1 MLKTGIPHFDV
12 FAAAGPLG
20 DALVTAFNLPE
31 ASSVATLA
39 ILRAQM
45 KSQVRT
51 TVAELQ
57 CQGFVSQEE
66 LDQQAEL
73 WKVLTCIFAV
83 PQFVSVAGRFAT
95 MRGIASACAVAC
107 PCGGQRLKRPS
118 KCVNMFPI
126 PVHLLSPRAVSSP
139 TCSPM
144 VRCRLRVL
152 RMLVLNTA
160 NPSEECR
167 GACRVRPRARAPV
180 T

>member
-1 MLKTGIPHFDV
+1 LQDYTGFFSTLNDEQPCVSELAVLKTGIPHFDV

-66 LDQQAEL
+66 LDRQAEL

-83 PQFVSVAGRFAT
+83 P
-95 MRGIASACAVAC
+95 
-107 PCGGQRLKRPS
+107 
-118 KCVNMFPI
+118 
-126 PVHLLSPRAVSSP
+126 
-139 TCSPM
+139 
-144 VRCRLRVL
+144 
-152 RMLVLNTA
+152 
-160 NPSEECR
+160 
-167 GACRVRPRARAPV
+167 
-180 T
+180 